1 MSIFKKVYILLVLV
15 LPIFSFSEDN
25 SQFRILDIIAKKRDN
40 IELTK
45 NEINYFVQEYK
56 ENKIPDYQASSFLM
70 AVFINGMTSD
80 ETAYLTDAMIHSGKI
95 LNFDEISD
103 PIVDKH
109 STGGVG
115 DKTSL
120 ILAPICASLG
130 LKVPMIS
137 GRGLGHTGGTLDK
150 LESIDGFNVN
160 QDTQSFKQ
168 IVKDVGVCI
177 IGQTK
182 DIAPADKK
190 IYALRDVSGSV
201 ESIPLIAS
209 SIMSK
214 KMAEGLDVLVMDV
227 KTGKG
232 AFIKEYENSLKL
244 AIAMQN
250 IGEKLN
256 TKVISIVSDMN
267 QPLGMAVGNSLEIIE
282 CMQILKGECQKGQE
296 DLRDLSFTLASQMLI
311 AAAKAENEKDA
322 IDKINQVI
330 KDGSAFEK
338 FKEMVKAQNGN
349 EKSLDD
355 YSLLPTANFKYFLK
369 AAKSGFVNTLDA
381 MKIAQGCSILGSGRR
396 TIEDEIDLSV
406 GVIIYKKISDFV
418 EDSDILLEIHY
429 NDEDKLKEALS
440 FFEKAYEIKDENVC
454 QPTLIKKILK

>member
-15 LPIFSFSEDN
+15 LPILSFCEDN

-45 NEINYFVQEYK
+45 NEINYFVQEYT

-70 AVFINGMTSD
+70 AIFINSMTSD
-80 ETAYLTDAMIHSGKI
+80 ETAYLTDAMIHSGKV
-95 LNFDEISD
+95 LSFDEISD

-130 LKVPMIS
+130 LKIPMIS

-160 QDTQSFKQ
+160 QDTENFKQ
-168 IVKDVGVCI
+168 IVKDIGVCI

-190 IYALRDVSGSV
+190 LYALRDVSGSV

-232 AFIKEYENSLKL
+232 AFIKDYESSLKL
-244 AIAMQN
+244 ATAMQN

-256 TKVISIVSDMN
+256 TKVIAIVSDMN

-311 AAAKAENEKDA
+311 AANITENEKDA
-322 IDKINQVI
+322 IDKINRVI
-330 KDGSAFEK
+330 NDGSAFEK
-338 FKEMVKAQNGN
+338 FKEMVKTQNGN

-369 AAKSGFVNTLDA
+369 ATKSGFVNTLDA
-381 MKIAQGCSILGSGRR
+381 MKIALGSSILGSGRK

-429 NDEDKLKEALS
+429 NDENKLKEALS
-440 FFEKAYEIKDENVC
+440 FFENAYEIKDENVC
-454 QPTLIKKILK
+454 SPALIKKILK